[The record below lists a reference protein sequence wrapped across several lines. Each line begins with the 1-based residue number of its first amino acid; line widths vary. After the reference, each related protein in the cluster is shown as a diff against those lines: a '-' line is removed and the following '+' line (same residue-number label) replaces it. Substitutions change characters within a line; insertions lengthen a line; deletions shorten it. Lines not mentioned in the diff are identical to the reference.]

1 MRLGFTVDVKG
12 NVPVKVIARTF
23 ASGNYHVAKIAKLI
37 RANSST
43 SLIAFLIVAK
53 HLFHMLSDCY

>member
-23 ASGNYHVAKIAKLI
+23 ASGNLHTYLSQLSIHSPQKRFHFNESISCSRNC
-37 RANSST
+37 RADT
-43 SLIAFLIVAK
+43 
-53 HLFHMLSDCY
+53 YQ

>member
-23 ASGNYHVAKIAKLI
+23 ASGEFHLEKIKNFPHNFYVYGISVLKSILI
-37 RANSST
+37 T
-43 SLIAFLIVAK
+43 
-53 HLFHMLSDCY
+53 

>member
-23 ASGNYHVAKIAKLI
+23 ASGMTMIINDDENFSHKY
-37 RANSST
+37 N
-43 SLIAFLIVAK
+43 FNN
-53 HLFHMLSDCY
+53 FHKT